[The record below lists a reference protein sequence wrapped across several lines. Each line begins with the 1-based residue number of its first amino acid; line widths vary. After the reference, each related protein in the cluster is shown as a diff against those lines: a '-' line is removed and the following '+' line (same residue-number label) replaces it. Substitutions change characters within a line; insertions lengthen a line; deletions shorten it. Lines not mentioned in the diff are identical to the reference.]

1 MSATNDLERPDF
13 RAWVERICATAR
25 ANGTLPEPRDDG
37 PAPDIRRDRNG
48 RCYVRLPNADR
59 LSACFPAETP
69 RDAAGRPL
77 PMPASAAMAL
87 GYERGLPTLPAN
99 GIAHLVGRGA
109 LAAGLRYAADLSRVG
124 GRDPIGYLT
133 AAALPGEFA
142 ATVEDRSERTLFVGE
157 VGGHIG
163 RARLHHVVELVLRM
177 RATRRCVVLIG
188 DAIPALGPDRGPEW
202 VRLEDTLTRYGARRA
217 ACP

>member
-1 MSATNDLERPDF
+1 MSATSDLERPDF

-25 ANGTLPEPRDDG
+25 ANGTLPEPRTEG
-37 PAPDIRRDRNG
+37 PAPDIRRAENG
-48 RCYVRLPNADR
+48 RCYVRLPGADR

-69 RDAAGRPL
+69 KEAQGRPL
-77 PMPASAAMAL
+77 PMPAGAATAL
-87 GYERGLPTLPAN
+87 GYERGLPTLPPN
-99 GIAHLVGRGA
+99 GIVHLVGRGA
-109 LAAGLRYAADLSRVG
+109 LAVGYRFAADLSRLG
-124 GRDPIGYLT
+124 GRDPIGYLS
-133 AAALPGEFA
+133 AASLPGEFG
-142 ATVEDRSERTLFVGE
+142 ATMEDRPERTLCIGE